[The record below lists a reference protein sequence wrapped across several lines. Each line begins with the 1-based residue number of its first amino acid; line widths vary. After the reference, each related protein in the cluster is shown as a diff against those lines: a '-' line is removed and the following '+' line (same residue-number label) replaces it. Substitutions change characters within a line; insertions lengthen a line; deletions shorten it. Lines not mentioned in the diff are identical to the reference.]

1 MRQFLV
7 NEFGE
12 SLGNRIYD
20 LQQRKLQAM
29 LGMTMGKSNNQM
41 RTLKKTILPR
51 ISLYKVL
58 QEELDDQKKA
68 YDIVEKYMFTVVGPK
83 LNKQYSML
91 ERIPGFFY
99 IFRRLMVSM
108 IIKSDNWAVKIIKND
123 NTSVEYNITKC
134 LWNDACVESSCPEFC
149 RIFCDTDHVI
159 YDSMKKIK
167 FIRKGTL
174 GTGNKFCDFCYLNKK
189 KTERV

>member
-20 LQQRKLQAM
+20 LQQRKLQVM

-41 RTLKKTILPR
+41 LTLKKTILQR

-91 ERIPGFFY
+91 ERIPGFFF

-134 LWNDACVESSCPEFC
+134 LWNDACVESGCPELC

-174 GTGNKFCDFCYLNKK
+174 GTGNKLCDFCYFNKK